1 MWHWHASLFCTIEF
15 SVLPVDTTPSCG
27 LWNLPT
33 THYSMWH
40 WNDSLFYT
48 IKFSVLSVDTTTPFV
63 VYGIFQLHIILC
75 DTDVTHFSTQLNFL
89 SYLLMPQRFLW
100 SVESSNY
107 AQLHVILTWFTF
119 LHNSIFC
126 LVTCWYHNSFSS
138 LWTLPTMHLTPR
150 STDRINTVSYLNTT
164 TYAVME
170 SCSYSLYRTP
180 CDRHQ
185 HNILCVLPVLLL
197 FPMLYGIFQL
207 WKPGEKLKHID
218 WNGPLNTKT
227 MLKRVQSLIQGK
239 NQTK

>member
-1 MWHWHASLFCTIEF
+1 MWHWR
-15 SVLPVDTTPSCG
+15 
-27 LWNLPT
+27 
-33 THYSMWH
+33 
-40 WNDSLFYT
+40 DSLFYT
-48 IKFSVLSVDTTTPFV
+48 TQFSVLP
-63 VYGIFQLHIILC
+63 Q
-75 DTDVTHFSTQLNFL
+75 
-89 SYLLMPQRFLW
+89 YLLMPQRFLW

-150 STDRINTVSYLNTT
+150 STDRINAVSYLNTT

-239 NQTK
+239 NRTK

>member
-1 MWHWHASLFCTIEF
+1 M
-15 SVLPVDTTPSCG
+15 
-27 LWNLPT
+27 
-33 THYSMWH
+33 
-40 WNDSLFYT
+40 
-48 IKFSVLSVDTTTPFV
+48 

-150 STDRINTVSYLNTT
+150 STDRINAVSYLNTT

-185 HNILCVLPVLLL
+185 HNILCLTCIAPLPHALWNLPAVKTRRKTETH
-197 FPMLYGIFQL
+197 QL
-207 WKPGEKLKHID
+207 KWSFKYQNHVKKS
-218 WNGPLNTKT
+218 TKFNS
-227 MLKRVQSLIQGK
+227 R
-239 NQTK
+239 